1 MTLSRD
7 AREALELH
15 FGEDAPEATLELEVG
30 LDANWGQTLFALF
43 PSGCWALTRASY
55 SDPWTKILMDPA
67 RPFTLK
73 EWQYEDTL
81 TATGADGRVF
91 PLKVYPRDVEAA
103 QAFCDAFA
111 ARAPSLP
118 PPPAPETEP
127 APGKKASK
135 STPAGSKTAA
145 KPAPLA
151 GVSGLDPAIEPLHD
165 PADPVDEAG
174 NSMQNF
180 FERVIARVSDA
191 PVVEE
196 PGARKVERPA
206 DPPSPEFVSLVDTG
220 DVFARMP
227 SKRKQAIEAYLAA
240 WERRHDG
247 ALALKLAALF
257 EQQAD
262 PESRRLW
269 LERAVDAL
277 PRGQDRDRAGAHLID
292 LLQKCGAPAEVLESW
307 RQKIG

>member
-7 AREALELH
+7 AREALALH
-15 FGEDAPEATLELEVG
+15 FPDAPAEAVLELETG
-30 LDANWGQTLFALF
+30 LDANWGQTIFVLLS
-43 PSGCWALTRASY
+43 SGCWALTRASY
-55 SDPWTKILMDPA
+55 SDPWTKVPMDPA

-73 EWQYEDTL
+73 EWQFEDTL
-81 TATGADGRVF
+81 TATAVDGREY

-103 QAFCDAFA
+103 QTFCEAFA
-111 ARAPSLP
+111 ARAPELP
-118 PPPAPETEP
+118 PPVPE
-127 APGKKASK
+127 G
-135 STPAGSKTAA
+135 PAGKAGGA
-145 KPAPLA
+145 KKPAAPPA
-151 GVSGLDPAIEPLHD
+151 TPKPAAPRPVGVSGLDPAIEPLHD

-191 PVVEE
+191 P
-196 PGARKVERPA
+196 PTDDPDARRVERPA

-227 SKRKQAIEAYLAA
+227 SKKRQAIEAYAAA

-247 ALALKLAALF
+247 TVALKLAALA
-257 EQQAD
+257 EGQGD
-262 PESRRLW
+262 PEAGRIW

-277 PRGQDRDRAGAHLID
+277 PPGPERTRAGARLID
-292 LLQKCGAPAEVLESW
+292 LLQKAGAPAEVLDAW
-307 RQKIG
+307 RGKL

>member
-7 AREALELH
+7 AREALSLH
-15 FGEDAPEATLELEVG
+15 FPEGAPEATLELEVG
-30 LDANWGQTLFALF
+30 LDANWGQTLFSLF

-55 SDPWTKILMDPA
+55 SDPWTKILMDPS

-81 TATGADGRVF
+81 TATAADGRVF
-91 PLKVYPRDVEAA
+91 PLNVYPRDVEAA

-111 ARAPSLP
+111 ARAPKLP
-118 PPPAPETEP
+118 PPAAPAPP
-127 APGKKASK
+127 PKPGKKAPKAS
-135 STPAGSKTAA
+135 PGDSKTAA

-191 PVVEE
+191 PVADE
-196 PGARKVERPA
+196 PGARKVEQPSE
-206 DPPSPEFVSLVDTG
+206 PPSPEFISLVDTG

-247 ALALKLAALF
+247 ALAVKLAALF

-262 PESRRLW
+262 PETRRLW

-277 PRGQDRDRAGAHLID
+277 PPGKERDRAGAHLID
-292 LLQKCGAPAEVLESW
+292 LLLKTGASAEVLESW
-307 RQKIG
+307 RGKLS

>member
-7 AREALELH
+7 AREALALH
-15 FGEDAPEATLELEVG
+15 FPDDAPEATLELETG
-30 LDANWGQTLFALF
+30 LDAGWGQTLFALF

-81 TATGADGRVF
+81 TTTAADGRVF

-103 QAFCDAFA
+103 QAFCDVFA
-111 ARAPSLP
+111 VRASSLP
-118 PPPAPETEP
+118 PPAVPEPPTT
-127 APGKKASK
+127 PGKKAAKATSG
-135 STPAGSKTAA
+135 GSRTAA
-145 KPAPLA
+145 KPAPLV
-151 GVSGLDPAIEPLHD
+151 GVSGLDPAIEPIHD

-191 PVVEE
+191 PVADE
-196 PGARKVERPA
+196 PGARKVEPPSE
-206 DPPSPEFVSLVDTG
+206 PPSPEFISLVDTG

-227 SKRKQAIEAYLAA
+227 SKRKQAVEAYLAA
-240 WERRHDG
+240 WDRRHDG
-247 ALALKLAALF
+247 AVAVKLAALF

-262 PESRRLW
+262 PESRRIW
-269 LERAVDAL
+269 LERAVEAL
-277 PRGQDRDRAGAHLID
+277 PPGKERNRVAAQLID
-292 LLQKCGAPAEVLESW
+292 LLQKAGAPAEVLESW
-307 RQKIG
+307 RQKI